1 MLRFQLDR
9 PIMVRRWRQEWAQHG
24 RDFGNCHC
32 GRGMG
37 TMRKHRPY
45 ESHAS
50 GKCSVCTYRRFMARA
65 DRRRERRIARVVI
78 AQGLRDT
85 LDAPRVAEDAWR

>member
-9 PIMVRRWRQEWAQHG
+9 PIMVKRWRNEWAAHG
-24 RDFGNCHC
+24 KDFGKCHC

-45 ESHAS
+45 ES
-50 GKCSVCTYRRFMARA
+50 CTCGMCRFQRFM
-65 DRRRERRIARVVI
+65 RRLERRQQRY
-78 AQGLRDT
+78 QGKK
-85 LDAPRVAEDAWR
+85 DAVLGGEDHSTA

>member
-9 PIMVRRWRQEWAQHG
+9 PIMVRRWRQEWEQHG

-32 GRGMG
+32 GRGIG

-50 GKCSVCTYRRFMARA
+50 GKCGVCTYRRFMARA
-65 DRRRERRIARVVI
+65 VRRRERRTAYVMI
-78 AQGLRDT
+78 AQELRGA
-85 LDAPRVAEDAWR
+85 LDALGAADERWR